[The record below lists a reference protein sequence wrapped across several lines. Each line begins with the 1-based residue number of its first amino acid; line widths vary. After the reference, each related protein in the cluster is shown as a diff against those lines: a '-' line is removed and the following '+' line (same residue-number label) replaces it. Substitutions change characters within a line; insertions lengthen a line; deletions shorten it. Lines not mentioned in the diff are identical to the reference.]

1 MALAR
6 RSWIHQMADG
16 LSRRGYDDYRR
27 TDAAVFRRL
36 LRGPTAVGRLDEA
49 LGASRQ
55 AARKVVEG
63 LEARK
68 YVTTERDPADA
79 RRLIV
84 VLTPAGEA
92 YARAVVDVIESLNRD
107 LMRIV
112 EPGDL
117 VAARRVLLAVLS
129 GEGNP

>member
-1 MALAR
+1 
-6 RSWIHQMADG
+6 MADG

-84 VLTPAGEA
+84 VLTPTGEA